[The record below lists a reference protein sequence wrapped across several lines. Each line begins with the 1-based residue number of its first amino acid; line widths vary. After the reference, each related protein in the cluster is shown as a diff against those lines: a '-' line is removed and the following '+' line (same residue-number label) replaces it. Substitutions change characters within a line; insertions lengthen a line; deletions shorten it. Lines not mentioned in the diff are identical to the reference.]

1 MLIDFFNNPI
11 LYLSIYV
18 VGYTTVMTMFIF
30 SKLFTAVENRIPK
43 LFMRLFALMTF
54 IIPPVVLP
62 LTKGPE
68 IPVTE
73 SISLIIG
80 ILFLLLNFIL
90 KVMAQKKIG
99 TMPALK
105 SKRKVITTGIY
116 SVVRNPLY
124 LSNALLAFGMAAL
137 FNSLYG
143 FLFSILYTILYL
155 PIIYFEEKDLSKK
168 YGKKYEKYKR
178 KVRWKMIPSVF

>member
-1 MLIDFFNNPI
+1 
-11 LYLSIYV
+11 
-18 VGYTTVMTMFIF
+18 
-30 SKLFTAVENRIPK
+30 
-43 LFMRLFALMTF
+43 
-54 IIPPVVLP
+54 
-62 LTKGPE
+62 
-68 IPVTE
+68 
-73 SISLIIG
+73 
-80 ILFLLLNFIL
+80 
-90 KVMAQKKIG
+90 MAQKKIG